1 MAITIRLLAFNKF
14 LLIVAFLGTDLD
26 LDRHANFIDF
36 VDGFRSKGVEA
47 ETDIEDRKQ
56 FLRKIGY

>member
-1 MAITIRLLAFNKF
+1 MRGRAI
-14 LLIVAFLGTDLD
+14 LGV
-26 LDRHANFIDF
+26 

-56 FLRKIGY
+56 FLRKIGYKI